1 MTTELEEFRR
11 QIILRQEVL
20 LRQINITVIR
30 RTEEFAES
38 AVRAIGEISV
48 DECKEAI
55 KRVFCE
61 EMDKLQ

>member
-1 MTTELEEFRR
+1 MTTELKEWKR
-11 QIILRQEVL
+11 QILLRQEVL

-38 AVRAIGEISV
+38 AIRAIGEISV
-48 DECKEAI
+48 DECKDAI